1 MERLTGATLRL
12 AALVEE
18 MIRGAVRALCDAR
31 PELAEEV
38 VDREEAVDLLEV
50 GIEEEC
56 LRILALYDPVAGDL
70 RRVAAVLKVNHEL
83 ERVADLAA
91 GIARRTV
98 ALASECPDVPISE
111 HLEEMAALAAEM
123 VRGSIDALIDADAAR
138 ARAVIALDDEA
149 DRLYLGIID
158 ELKRMMRAGE
168 DRLEAGLLL
177 FSAAAN
183 LERIADHATNIAEEV
198 VYLKEGVIIRH
209 RDSAPTSTTGRGHA
223 PPRRP
228 AAK

>member
-1 MERLTGATLRL
+1 MTGAILRL

-18 MIRGAVRALCDAR
+18 MIREAVRALCDAR

-38 VDREEAVDLLEV
+38 AGSEEAIDRLEV
-50 GIEEEC
+50 EIEEEC

-83 ERVADLAA
+83 ERMADLAA

-98 ALASECPDVPISE
+98 ALASECHVVPICE

-123 VRGSIDALIDADAAR
+123 VRGGIDALVDADAAR

-198 VYLKEGVIIRH
+198 VYMKEGVIIRH
-209 RDSAPTSTTGRGHA
+209 LDSAPT
-223 PPRRP
+223 
-228 AAK
+228 